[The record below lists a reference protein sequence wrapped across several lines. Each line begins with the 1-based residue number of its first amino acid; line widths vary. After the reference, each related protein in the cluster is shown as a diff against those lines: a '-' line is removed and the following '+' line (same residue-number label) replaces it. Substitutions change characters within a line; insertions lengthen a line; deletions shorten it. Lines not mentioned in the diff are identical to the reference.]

1 MGQVKLISLT
11 PDAETLI
18 LFCARVSSNQ
28 ENTAPGLLKYLIRN
42 NHWSPFEMAHAVFE
56 INTSRAIAAQI
67 LRHRSFAFQEF
78 SQRYSEA
85 TEFEK
90 YRGRKQAE
98 TNRQS
103 STDDLTD
110 IQRNLFYDLQDQ
122 ARGLGLAMYQSA
134 LNAGV
139 AKEQARFL
147 LPLSTRTKLYMAGSL
162 RSWIHYFDVRCDPH
176 TQEEHRI
183 LAATMRNTLLRE
195 LPVIKEAL
203 ENRWKIEVPQNTD

>member
-11 PDAETLI
+11 PDAESLI

-56 INTSRAIAAQI
+56 IQTSRAIAAQI

-85 TEFEK
+85 TEFEI
-90 YRGRKQAE
+90 YLGRTQAE
-98 TNRQS
+98 KNRQS
-103 STDDLTD
+103 STD
-110 IQRNLFYDLQDQ
+110 NLNEENQHWFQLAQESVHGNSRAYYEEALE
-122 ARGLGLAMYQSA
+122 RGI
-134 LNAGV
+134 

-147 LPLSTRTKLYMAGSL
+147 LPLSTRTKIYMAGSL
-162 RSWIHYFDVRCDPH
+162 RSWIHYFDVRCDSH
-176 TQEEHRI
+176 TQEEHRV
-183 LAATMRNTLLRE
+183 LALEMRTNLMRE

-203 ENRWKIEVPQNTD
+203 GERWASITEAS